1 MQKVRKYQLYTLGLV
16 LIIPLVIYLLF
27 EVNGFDSVS
36 LNIISNFVNPLFFGS
51 LGLVPTILILLFSSD
66 RIFSSWLKHIAWWF
80 MLVILLMITSNENES
95 SFSNFDSDVWI
106 INMSMGILFII
117 TLVYALIM
125 NRRLKKQGGLA

>member
-36 LNIISNFVNPLFFGS
+36 LKIVSNFVNPLFFGS
-51 LGLVPTILILLFSSD
+51 LGLVPTILMLLFFSD
-66 RIFSSWLKHIAWWF
+66 MIFTSWLKHIAWWF

-106 INMSMGILFII
+106 INMSMTLLFII
-117 TLVYALIM
+117 TFVYALIM
-125 NRRLKKQGGLA
+125 SRRLKKQGV

>member
-1 MQKVRKYQLYTLGLV
+1 MLETKKINLITLALCFLFAGG
-16 LIIPLVIYLLF
+16 IYI
-27 EVNGFDSVS
+27 FDEFFCTRNCYIVYESVF
-36 LNIISNFVNPLFFGS
+36 LEPLFFTL
-51 LGLVPTILILLFSSD
+51 LGLLPALTLLMFFSD

-106 INMSMGILFII
+106 INMSTGILFII

-125 NRRLKKQGGLA
+125 NRRLKKQGV